1 MSQLNLK
8 INLARLTPKDTF
20 LLAIFKHC
28 AALCGIFEKRNDED
42 DPYQKF
48 H

>member
-20 LLAIFKHC
+20 FLAIFKHC
-28 AALCGIFEKRNDED
+28 ALCGIFEKRNDED